1 MDVELLYFD
10 ECPHWQLADERLQA
24 ALTAVGRAD
33 QPISYVQV
41 DRAESFA
48 VSGFAGSP
56 TILVNG
62 RDPFRAPGATLGGL
76 SCRLFST
83 PNGLAG
89 SPTVEQL
96 SSVLR

>member
-10 ECPHWQLADERLQA
+10 QCPHWRLADERLRE

-33 QPISYVQV
+33 QTISYVQV
-41 DRAESFA
+41 GTAEGA
-48 VSGFAGSP
+48 AGSGFAGSP

-62 RDPFRAPGATLGGL
+62 LDPFRATGATPGGL

-83 PNGLAG
+83 PDGLAG

>member
-10 ECPHWQLADERLQA
+10 QCPHWQLAGERLQA
-24 ALTAVGRAD
+24 ALAAVGRAD

-41 DRAESFA
+41 DTAEGAA

-56 TILVNG
+56 TILANG

-83 PNGLAG
+83 PDGLAG